1 MLLVI
6 LMTKIITNTQVSQFH
21 KTFAN
26 NSSAN
31 IKLSKTQLLKIGQ
44 SGGFLVRLL
53 GPLLK
58 TRLPL
63 IGNVLKPVLKSALI
77 PLRLTAA
84 ASATDAAIHEKM
96 FGSGNTTLIISNKEM
111 NDIMKIIKSLD
122 ESRLLIKGVSETIK
136 NEEQLYVGKH
146 QS

>member
-122 ESRLLIKGVSETIK
+122 ESRLLIKGISETIK